1 MIDIQIDRQ
10 TEITTLYMT
19 IIRYRVGVHI
29 VQNISPSPEMLKMFL
44 SNRVGETNIKK
55 SNS

>member
-19 IIRYRVGVHI
+19 IIRYRVGVNI
-29 VQNISPSPEMLKMFL
+29 VKNISPSPEMLKMFL
-44 SNRVGETNIKK
+44 SNRVGETNI
-55 SNS
+55 